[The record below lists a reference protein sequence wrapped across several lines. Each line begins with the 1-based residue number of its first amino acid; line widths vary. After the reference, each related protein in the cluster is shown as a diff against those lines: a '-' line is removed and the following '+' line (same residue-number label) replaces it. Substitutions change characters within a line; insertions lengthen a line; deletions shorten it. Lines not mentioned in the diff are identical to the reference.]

1 MSQVVREETPVSAPL
16 SLVDRIVATFTA
28 PARLAGSIRERP
40 RWIDVLLI
48 STLVAVAAAAM
59 IPEEVFLTAAEE
71 AVNRRGAPVEIT
83 SPPAEIVRWGRYMA
97 MLNALV
103 GHPLVAFGLAGVLSI
118 IFTVLAGGR
127 NSFTEHLSLTSH
139 ALLIVALG
147 TLVSMA
153 LGLATGA
160 TVGDASLGALLPA
173 VAQGAAAGEV
183 LALINPFTVW
193 MLFVVGVGVSVLD
206 PARSRRATLGILLG
220 GYAVLVLAIVLA
232 T

>member
-1 MSQVVREETPVSAPL
+1 MSQALREDRATAGPAPL
-16 SLVDRIVATFTA
+16 GARIAATFTA
-28 PARLAGSIRERP
+28 PARLAALIREQP

-48 STLVAVAAAAM
+48 STVVAVAAAAM
-59 IPEEVFLTAAEE
+59 IPGEVFLTAAED

-83 SPPAEIVRWGRYMA
+83 SPPEEIVRWGRYMA

-118 IFTVLAGGR
+118 IFTVLPGGR
-127 NSFTEHLSLTSH
+127 NSFTQHLALTSH

-147 TLVSMA
+147 TLVSMV
-153 LGLATGA
+153 LGIATGA
-160 TVGDASLGALLPA
+160 AVGDASLGALLPFVDPDSA
-173 VAQGAAAGEV
+173 MGEI

-206 PARSRRATLGILLG
+206 PARSRRVTLGVLLG
-220 GYAVLVLAIVLA
+220 GYALLVLAIGLV

>member
-1 MSQVVREETPVSAPL
+1 MNQAVRDETTVSTPL
-16 SLVDRIVATFTA
+16 SLGKRIAATFTA
-28 PARLAGSIRERP
+28 PARLAGSLRERP

-118 IFTVLAGGR
+118 LFTVLSGGR
-127 NSFTEHLSLTSH
+127 NSFTEHLALTSH

-147 TLVSMA
+147 TLVSMV

-173 VAQGAAAGEV
+173 VDPETAAGEV
-183 LALINPFTVW
+183 LALINPFTLW
-193 MLFVVGVGVSVLD
+193 MLYVVGVGVSVLD
-206 PARSRRATLGILLG
+206 AARSRRTTLGILLG